1 MRARFFLF
9 ILTVI
14 LALSASSAF
23 AQRRGRAVPTGPS
36 DAERAAARE
45 QFDRGSEAASSNRWG
60 DAVDAFS
67 QSYDLNPAPATL
79 LNLATAF
86 AEAGRLREAADS
98 YRTYLAHRPASE
110 IARYRRDAEAQLAAI
125 EARIPRLTVR
135 LNGLFPNDT
144 VELDGLPLPE
154 SELSVAQLVD
164 PGEHTLVVRRGELE
178 ALRRRVTLAEGAR
191 ESLDL
196 DVPAVVTPPPP
207 PPPPPVD
214 YVETAGDADGEP
226 ITKSP
231 WFWVGIGAG
240 VAAVAAT
247 VVVVVL
253 VTSDSGGGE
262 TQMGYS
268 GNGSPGLIEF

>member
-9 ILTVI
+9 VLTAAFV
-14 LALSASSAF
+14 LSAPSAL
-23 AQRRGRAVPTGPS
+23 AQRRGRGVPAGPS

-45 QFDRGSEAASSNRWG
+45 QFDRGSEAASMSRWSE
-60 DAVDAFS
+60 AVDAFS
-67 QSYDLNPAPATL
+67 QSHDLNPAPATL
-79 LNLATAF
+79 LNLATAL

-98 YRTYLAHRPASE
+98 YRTYLAHRPAAE
-110 IARYRRDAEAQLAAI
+110 IARYRRDAEARLADI
-125 EARIPRLTVR
+125 DARIPRLTVQ
-135 LNGLFPNDT
+135 LHGLFPNDA
-144 VELDGLPLPE
+144 VELDGVPLPE
-154 SELSVAQLVD
+154 SELAVAQLVD
-164 PGEHTLVVRRGELE
+164 PGDHTLVVRRGELE

-196 DVPAVVTPPPP
+196 DVPAVVTPPPATP
-207 PPPPPVD
+207 PPPLD
-214 YVETAGDADGEP
+214 YAETSDDGDAQP